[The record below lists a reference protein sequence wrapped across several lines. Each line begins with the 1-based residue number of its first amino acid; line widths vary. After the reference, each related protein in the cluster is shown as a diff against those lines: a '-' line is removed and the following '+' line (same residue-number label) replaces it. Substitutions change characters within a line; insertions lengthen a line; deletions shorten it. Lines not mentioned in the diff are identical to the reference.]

1 MRRYVL
7 AATIALPLV
16 LAACSNSD
24 SSTVPGGGS
33 TSSAPSTSSSPN
45 STSSAPAE
53 GTVNVAQNDL
63 GMILTNADGLTLYL
77 FEQDT
82 GSTST
87 CTGSCASTW
96 PALTAS
102 GKPTAGQGV
111 NETLLDTNGDGQV
124 TYAGHPLYTYSG
136 DSAPGDTNGE
146 GIGDIWFAVS
156 TAGDK
161 VEASTGGGGP
171 GY

>member
-7 AATIALPLV
+7 AAMIALPLV
-16 LAACSNSD
+16 LAACSNPS

-33 TSSAPSTSSSPN
+33 TSSAPTTAN
-45 STSSAPAE
+45 STSSAPAA

-63 GMILTNADGLTLYL
+63 GMILTNADGRTLYL

-82 GSTST
+82 GTTSS
-87 CTGSCASTW
+87 CTGGCATTW

-102 GKPTAGQGV
+102 GTPTAGQGV
-111 NETLLDTNGDGQV
+111 NEALLDTNGDGQV
-124 TYAGHPLYTYSG
+124 TYAGHPLYIYSG

-146 GIGDIWFAVS
+146 GISGLWFAVS

-161 VEASTGGGGP
+161 VEASAGGGGP